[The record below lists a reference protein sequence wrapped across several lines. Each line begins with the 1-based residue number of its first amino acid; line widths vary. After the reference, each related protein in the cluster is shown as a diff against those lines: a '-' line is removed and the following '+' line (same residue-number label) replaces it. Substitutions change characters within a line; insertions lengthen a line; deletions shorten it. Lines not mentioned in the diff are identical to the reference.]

1 MHHLVGAFAVFT
13 LPSNFTWEAN
23 LAQGEVSLVTDTL
36 RRTHILF
43 FKELKLLSN
52 YSLGKLNRNRYLNT
66 KTRLTFVHQSDY
78 ILATF

>member
-1 MHHLVGAFAVFT
+1 MFT

-23 LAQGEVSLVTDTL
+23 LTQGEVSLVTDTL

-66 KTRLTFVHQSDY
+66 KPRLRFVHQKENLISKHC
-78 ILATF
+78 IEK